1 MPESKKAA
9 EFQNR
14 HEQIMKMIKKMGDY
28 PRVLPVRPVRP
39 TIPRVL
45 PTIPVRPVSTGSL
58 KLPRV
63 LPTIPVRSASM
74 GNSGVRSQTPYYSPH
89 SNKIREG
96 TPYPKEES
104 RTPRPQTPYYNQQ
117 PSNMIRTGTPYA
129 KEESHQRRSQTPYY
143 NQRPSNMIRT
153 GTPYPKKE
161 EPRPVFSSDIK
172 KERTVKDLTKFFEKF
187 INNNTRGG
195 KYNKNKVGKKSKR
208 VVKANK
214 K

>member
-9 EFQNR
+9 EFQY
-14 HEQIMKMIKKMGDY
+14 MGNY
-28 PRVLPVRPVRP
+28 PTL
-39 TIPRVL
+39 PRVL
-45 PTIPVRPVSTGSL
+45 PTRPVRSLSTGSLQVPRVPKVLSTRPVSTGSL
-58 KLPRV
+58 QVPRV
-63 LPTIPVRSASM
+63 LHTRPVRPASM
-74 GNSGVRSQTPYYSPH
+74 GNSGVRPQTPYYNHPSNIRTGTPYPKEESHTPRSQTPYYSPH
-89 SNKIREG
+89 SNMIREG
-96 TPYPKEES
+96 TPYP
-104 RTPRPQTPYYNQQ
+104 
-117 PSNMIRTGTPYA
+117 

-153 GTPYPKKE
+153 DTSYQRE
-161 EPRPVFSSDIK
+161 EPRPVFSSDLRK
-172 KERTVKDLTKFFEKF
+172 KRTVEDLTKFFEKF

>member
-39 TIPRVL
+39 T
-45 PTIPVRPVSTGSL
+45 STGSL
-58 KLPRV
+58 QVPRV

-74 GNSGVRSQTPYYSPH
+74 GNSGVRPQTPYYNHPSNIRTSTPYPKEESHTPRSQTPYYSPH

-96 TPYPKEES
+96 TPYP
-104 RTPRPQTPYYNQQ
+104 
-117 PSNMIRTGTPYA
+117 

-153 GTPYPKKE
+153 GTPYQRE
-161 EPRPVFSSDIK
+161 EPRPVFSSDLQK
-172 KERTVKDLTKFFEKF
+172 KRTVKDLTNFFEKF

-195 KYNKNKVGKKSKR
+195 KYSKNKVGKKSKR

>member
-1 MPESKKAA
+1 MPESKKDV
-9 EFQNR
+9 EFKNR
-14 HEQIMKMIKKMGDY
+14 HEQIMKMIQNMDNY
-28 PRVLPVRPVRP
+28 PRVLPVKPVRP
-39 TIPRVL
+39 TI
-45 PTIPVRPVSTGSL
+45 PVSTGSL
-58 KLPRV
+58 KLPKV
-63 LPTIPVRSASM
+63 LSTRPVRSASM
-74 GNSGVRSQTPYYSPH
+74 GNSGV
-89 SNKIREG
+89 
-96 TPYPKEES
+96 
-104 RTPRPQTPYYNQQ
+104 RPQTPYYNQQ

-161 EPRPVFSSDIK
+161 EPRPVFSSGIN
-172 KERTVKDLTKFFEKF
+172 KERTVEDLTKFFEKF

-208 VVKANK
+208 VVKKANK